1 VVSVFFK
8 PKLQIYEHIFN
19 WRANLGVF
27 SVVFSNKIIV
37 SLRLKTYKQIHKK
50 MGKQLTVALVAHD
63 NRKADMVEW
72 ALHNAELLSKHKLVC
87 TGTTGGLILKALR
100 EKNIDAD
107 ITCMNSGPMGGDAE
121 IAALVVRNQINL
133 AIFLIDDLNAQP
145 HEADI
150 QMLLRQCR
158 VHNVPIAC
166 NRYSADLMIT
176 STLWDKDDYVPS
188 MPRYVK
194 FQR

>member
-1 VVSVFFK
+1 MK
-8 PKLQIYEHIFN
+8 
-19 WRANLGVF
+19 
-27 SVVFSNKIIV
+27 
-37 SLRLKTYKQIHKK
+37 
-50 MGKQLTVALVAHD
+50 KQLTIALVAHD

-72 ALHNAELLSKHKLVC
+72 AVHNADMLSIHKLVC
-87 TGTTGGLILKALR
+87 TGTTGSLIRKAFQ
-100 EKNIDAD
+100 EKGIEAD
-107 ITCMNSGPMGGDAE
+107 ITCMNSGPLGGDAE
-121 IAALVVRNQINL
+121 IAAMVVRKEVNL

-176 STLWDKDDYVPS
+176 STLWDNEDYVPTE
-188 MPRYVK
+188 PKYIYFKR
-194 FQR
+194 